1 MKPDTEL
8 HNIVR
13 QLRRRMGDNLM
24 VADLCDKAIALEKL
38 ALAGG
43 AARSSAGC
51 PVCEKRRKKDKARV
65 DRFRKRQR

>member
-13 QLRRRMGDNLM
+13 QLRRRFADNGM
-24 VADLCDKAIALEKL
+24 VADLCDKAIALERV
-38 ALAGG
+38 ALATGPNG
-43 AARSSAGC
+43 SSRPC

-65 DRFRKRQR
+65 DRFRKKRG